1 MSPKSNG
8 TQERRLCEDR
18 SRDGS
23 GVASRRGPPGPTKS
37 RKRQEQSPLQQE
49 HGSTNTL
56 IWTAHLQNCERIR
69 ACHVQPP
76 ILWLFAVAATA
87 KLSSSLFNTL
97 EGSKQ
102 MFVVELQAYSVHHSP
117 ASMDS
122 YMYFSLKCFL
132 FNINFALVIYP
143 G

>member
-1 MSPKSNG
+1 MAHRKEGCVEVEAETAVVLPPD
-8 TQERRLCEDR
+8 EDHL
-18 SRDGS
+18 
-23 GVASRRGPPGPTKS
+23 GPPRAGRGKNSPPSAGAWLHQHLDFGLLTS
-37 RKRQEQSPLQQE
+37 RTVREYGLPCSATYFVALRC
-49 HGSTNTL
+49 GS
-56 IWTAHLQNCERIR
+56 HS
-69 ACHVQPP
+69 
-76 ILWLFAVAATA
+76 

-132 FNINFALVIYP
+132 FNINPFALVIYP